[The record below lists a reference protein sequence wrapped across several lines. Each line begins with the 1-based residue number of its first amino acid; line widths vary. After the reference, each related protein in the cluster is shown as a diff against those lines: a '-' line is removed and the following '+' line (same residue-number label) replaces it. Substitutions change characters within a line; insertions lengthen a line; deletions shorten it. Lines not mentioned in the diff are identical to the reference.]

1 MNKKLKSSIKKE
13 ERKKQNND
21 IEKENIKLYII
32 NNIIKIYWDWLDYFQ
47 YLLNYLENLLGSEI
61 LEIKI

>member
-32 NNIIKIYWDWLDYFQ
+32 NNIIKIYLDWLDYFQ

>member
-1 MNKKLKSSIKKE
+1 MNKKLKSSKKKE

-32 NNIIKIYWDWLDYFQ
+32 NNIIKIYLDWLNYFQ
-47 YLLNYLENLLGSEI
+47 YLLNYLENLLGLEI

>member
-32 NNIIKIYWDWLDYFQ
+32 NNIIKIYLD
-47 YLLNYLENLLGSEI
+47 
-61 LEIKI
+61 

>member
-32 NNIIKIYWDWLDYFQ
+32 NNIIKIY
-47 YLLNYLENLLGSEI
+47 
-61 LEIKI
+61 